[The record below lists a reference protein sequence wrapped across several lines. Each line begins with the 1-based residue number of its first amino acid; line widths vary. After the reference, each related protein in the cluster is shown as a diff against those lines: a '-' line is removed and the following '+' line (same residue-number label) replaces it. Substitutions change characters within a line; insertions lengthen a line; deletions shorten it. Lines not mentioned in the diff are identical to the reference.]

1 MSKAR
6 KSEIIATFK
15 SDIKTVWDVVTNN
28 NDYKWRSDIERID
41 IIDNGNTFIEYTP
54 NGISTKFTITKK
66 SLYNRYEFNMEN
78 KNFTGFWI
86 GDFSEIEKG
95 GTKIIFTENILIRN
109 PVIKVLSYLF
119 MDLKKMQN
127 TYILDLKRKLGEEQI
142 YEYTNIWN

>member
-127 TYILDLKRKLGEEQI
+127 TYILDLKRKLGEE
-142 YEYTNIWN
+142 